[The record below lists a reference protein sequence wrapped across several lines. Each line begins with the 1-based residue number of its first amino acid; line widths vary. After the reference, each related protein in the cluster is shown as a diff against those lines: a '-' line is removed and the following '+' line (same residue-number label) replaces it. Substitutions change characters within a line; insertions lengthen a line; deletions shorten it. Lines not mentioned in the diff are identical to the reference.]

1 VLTPARE
8 PVTLPAHQQAVA
20 ERARLLAAHAGL
32 AAELAGALHAAG
44 AHHDDGKA
52 DPRFQQV
59 RLGLPPGT
67 EVLAKSLP
75 GSTVRQILAAE
86 GQALEIARSTAAQ
99 IVKFDAFT
107 RAAAKKFIK
116 PIPADELRREIDLFC
131 ELFLRPAVMAAL
143 QKFVESTDAM
153 PYLP

>member
-1 VLTPARE
+1 VVQSAGAGLRVIVTDRRRPAADEDLRQVLTPARK

-20 ERARLLAAHAGL
+20 ERARLLATHAGL
-32 AAELAGALHAAG
+32 ASELIGALRAAG

-75 GSTVRQILAAE
+75 GSTVRQ
-86 GQALEIARSTAAQ
+86 
-99 IVKFDAFT
+99 V
-107 RAAAKKFIK
+107 
-116 PIPADELRREIDLFC
+116 
-131 ELFLRPAVMAAL
+131 
-143 QKFVESTDAM
+143 
-153 PYLP
+153 